1 MISKEEIL
9 ENIDAVREIVS
20 SHGEN
25 DKLSDAELKW
35 LARRLAR
42 TVNFARRKYKIQSG
56 VYITE
61 EIAAMSKAT
70 ELDKYM

>member
-35 LARRLAR
+35 LAR

>member
-42 TVNFARRKYKIQSG
+42 TVNFARRKYKSEDIIWS
-56 VYITE
+56 
-61 EIAAMSKAT
+61 
-70 ELDKYM
+70 